1 MKPCRSSLRLRNVR
15 SPVILVV
22 DSDPDALAT
31 VEGDLRRRYEG
42 TFRVATASSEATAL
56 EACARLSRQ
65 SEPVA
70 LVLAADELPGR
81 RGAAFLAE
89 ARVTHPDAARA
100 LLTSQEH
107 VEAAMLA
114 VNELG
119 VHRYLTKPC
128 QPPEELLYPAVDELL
143 ADWRARDSTPRL
155 AVEAIMDTGGNVVR
169 IGHDATL
176 YDAAQIVAASRVGD
190 LMVVDDGGRFLG
202 VLSEGDI
209 LRNALPDFDEIV
221 EAGGT
226 LHDAF
231 QLFVRKA
238 QELAAKPIA
247 PLVIRDPIVMAP
259 DDHVAQAATILVE
272 RQIRRLPVVD
282 DGRLAGTVSRAN
294 VCHAVVASPPA
305 TAPATEAT
313 LR

>member
-1 MKPCRSSLRLRNVR
+1 MP
-15 SPVILVV
+15 SPVILIV
-22 DSDPDALAT
+22 DADADALGA

-42 TFRVATASSEATAL
+42 EYRVATASSVAAAL
-56 EACARLSRQ
+56 EVCARLIRQ
-65 SEPVA
+65 REPLAV
-70 LVLAADELPGR
+70 VLAADELPGR
-81 RGAAFLAE
+81 RAAGFLAE
-89 ARVTHPDAARA
+89 ARVAHPDAARV
-100 LLTSQEH
+100 LLTSQDD

-128 QPPEELLYPAVDELL
+128 QPPEQLLYPMVDELL
-143 ADWRARDSTPRL
+143 ADWRARASAPRV

-169 IGHDATL
+169 IHNDATL

-190 LMVVDDGGRFLG
+190 LMVVDDGGQFLG

-221 EAGGT
+221 QAGGT

-238 QELAAKPIA
+238 QQLSAKPIA

-259 DDHVAQAATILVE
+259 DDHVAEAATILLE
-272 RQIRRLPVVD
+272 RQIRRLPVVEG
-282 DGRLAGTVSRAN
+282 GRLAGTVSRAN
-294 VCHAVVASPPA
+294 ICHAVVASPSTTVP
-305 TAPATEAT
+305 TP
-313 LR
+313 R